1 MQCNVLRLR
10 KVTPLTARSGYLIP
24 IKVWGTNPT
33 IEGIEMTVG
42 STTHITKV
50 VSIQIEEG
58 SVMDLLILVEKKK

>member
-1 MQCNVLRLR
+1 
-10 KVTPLTARSGYLIP
+10 LIP